1 MLKNRRIT
9 LAVTGGI
16 AAYKTCE
23 LVRGLIR
30 AGADVRC
37 AMSAKAC
44 EFVGP
49 LTFEA
54 LTGHPVAAE
63 GRPYAESAMAHID
76 LTRGADLL
84 VVMPATANVIAK
96 AACGIADEL
105 ISSTILARRCPVVF
119 VPAMNCHMWNNPAT
133 QRNVAQLR
141 ADGAFFIGPAEGAQ
155 ACGDTGAGRMTE
167 PEDVLDLLDGIFTP
181 KCLAGRR
188 VIVTAGPTYER
199 IDDVRGIT
207 NRSSGRQGF
216 AVARAARDAG
226 ADVTLVAGPCALR
239 TPAGV
244 RRIDVVSAVE
254 MGAQVK
260 AVLEREGGADLFVG
274 VAAVADWRVANAKA
288 GKIKKGE
295 GTLEGLRF
303 EENPDILASVARRGD
318 VKVSV
323 GFAAEAGR
331 LEIETAARDKCVAKG
346 ADMIVG
352 NIASAAL
359 GSDTNTVLFVT
370 PKGCDACGPAPKS
383 EVAREIIVRAAR
395 LIEEKETQEGKH

>member
-1 MLKNRRIT
+1 MLRNRRIT

-23 LVRGLIR
+23 LARRLIR
-30 AGADVRC
+30 EGADVRC

-63 GRPYAESAMAHID
+63 GRPYAESAMAHIE

-84 VVMPATANVIAK
+84 VVMPATANIIAK

-119 VPAMNCHMWNNPAT
+119 VPAMNCRMWSNPAT
-133 QRNVAQLR
+133 QRSVAQLK
-141 ADGAFFIGPAEGAQ
+141 ADGAFFIGPAEGEQ

-167 PEDVLDLLDGIFTP
+167 PEDVLDLLDGVLTP

-226 ADVTLVAGPCALR
+226 AEVTLVAGPCALR
-239 TPAGV
+239 TPALV
-244 RRIDVVSAVE
+244 RRIDVVSAAE
-254 MGAQVK
+254 MAAQVK
-260 AVLEREGGADLFVG
+260 DVLDRWGGADLFVG

-288 GKIKKGE
+288 GKIKKGDRS
-295 GTLEGLRF
+295 LEGLRF

-318 VKVSV
+318 VAVSV
-323 GFAAEAGR
+323 GFAAEAEG
-331 LEIETAARDKCVAKG
+331 LEAAARDKCVAKG

-359 GSDTNTVLFVT
+359 GSESNTVLFVT
-370 PKGCDACGPAPKS
+370 PRGCDACGPAPKS
-383 EVAREIIVRAAR
+383 EVAREIVVRAAR
-395 LIEEKETQEGKH
+395 LIEEKETEKGKH